1 MIAIPL
7 TLLVITGGMFLL
19 AKTQKEN
26 LGNLFK
32 YISYFVIVVGFLA
45 LLCTTARGV
54 KRMMGGSCMKA
65 EKCMPMQMNC
75 MQGGM
80 GGCCNQMMMSGGCNH
95 GMMSGCSHETE
106 KCSKMRKE
114 CQHEMEEEDDDVP
127 PTEKPVAPEQK
138 K

>member
-1 MIAIPL
+1 MFIVAVPL

-32 YISYFVIVVGFLA
+32 YVSYFIIIAGFLA
-45 LLCTTARGV
+45 LACTVARGV
-54 KRMMGGSCMKA
+54 KRKIMGRQHM
-65 EKCMPMQMNC
+65 ERCMPMQMNC

-80 GGCCNQMMMSGGCNH
+80 GMGCCNQMMMSGGGCNH
-95 GMMSGCSHETE
+95 HGILGGGCGS
-106 KCSKMRKE
+106 MRKG
-114 CQHEMEEEDDDVP
+114 CKHEMEEEEDAPNPV
-127 PTEKPVAPEQK
+127 ENPVAPEQK